1 MKMKTVIIKKQ
12 MRTGSGVKDLG
23 VEARLVPANYS
34 ARSNKDIEDAYRQ
47 SEIEFKH
54 QCEAADLLRSED
66 DE

>member
-1 MKMKTVIIKKQ
+1 MKMKVVRIKKQ

-23 VEARLVPANYS
+23 VEERLVPANYGS
-34 ARSNKDIEDAYRQ
+34 RSNKDIDEACMK

-54 QCEAADLLRSED
+54 QREAANILRSED

>member
-23 VEARLVPANYS
+23 VEERLVPANYVS
-34 ARSNKDIEDAYRQ
+34 RSNKDIEDACKK

-54 QCEAADLLRSED
+54 QREAANLLRSED

>member
-23 VEARLVPANYS
+23 VEERLVPTNYNS
-34 ARSNKDIEDAYRQ
+34 RSNKDIEDACKQ
-47 SEIEFKH
+47 SEIKFKH
-54 QCEAADLLRSED
+54 QFEAANLLHSED

>member
-23 VEARLVPANYS
+23 VEERLVPINYTS
-34 ARSNKDIEDAYRQ
+34 RSNKDIEDACKQR
-47 SEIEFKH
+47 EIAFRHE
-54 QCEAADLLRSED
+54 CEAAEILRSDD

>member
-1 MKMKTVIIKKQ
+1 MKMKTVVIKKQ

-23 VEARLVPANYS
+23 VEERLVPTNYTS
-34 ARSNKDIEDAYRQ
+34 RSNRDGEEACKQ

-54 QCEAADLLRSED
+54 QCEEADLLRSED

>member
-1 MKMKTVIIKKQ
+1 MKMKMVIIKKQ

-23 VEARLVPANYS
+23 AEERLVPANYS
-34 ARSNKDIEDAYRQ
+34 SRSNKDIEDACKK

-54 QCEAADLLRSED
+54 QREAANILRSED